1 MGKVSRKKRPCC
13 ICRKW
18 FQPDVR
24 QQDRQQT
31 CGRPD
36 CTKELHR
43 RNCEKWNKRN
53 KDYFANNY
61 LAKKIEQIAEPESEK
76 GRHVQSGPSSK
87 KGKPLIPANP
97 SLILPREIIIN
108 EYGVKGLIIIHY
120 LAIQIIA
127 QIRGNKDG
135 IP

>member
-1 MGKVSRKKRPCC
+1 MGKFSKSKRPCS

-18 FQPDVR
+18 FRPDIR
-24 QQDRQQT
+24 QQNRQQT

-53 KDYFANNY
+53 KEYFANNY
-61 LAKKIEQIAEPESEK
+61 LAKKIEQIEEPEAEEGKHLQSE
-76 GRHVQSGPSSK
+76 PSSK
-87 KGKPLIPANP
+87 SAKSLTPPNLP
-97 SLILPREIIIN
+97 LILPREIIIN
-108 EYGVKGLIIIHY
+108 AYGAKSLVIIHY
-120 LAIQIIA
+120 LAIKIIA
-127 QIRGNKDG
+127 QIRAKKTG

>member
-1 MGKVSRKKRPCC
+1 MSKFSRKKRPCS

-36 CTKELHR
+36 CKNELHR
-43 RNCEKWNKRN
+43 RNCDKWNKRN
-53 KDYFANNY
+53 KEYFANNY
-61 LAKKIEQIAEPESEK
+61 LAKKIEQIEEPESEEVK
-76 GRHVQSGPSSK
+76 HKQSESSSK
-87 KGKPLIPANP
+87 NVKPLTPP
-97 SLILPREIIIN
+97 SPPLILPREVIIN
-108 EYGVKGLIIIHY
+108 EYGVKTLIILHY
-120 LAIQIIA
+120 LARQIIA
-127 QIRGNKDG
+127 QSRGKKTG